1 MIRPRILAA
10 AAVAAACLV
19 LVAGVARADDVVGN
33 WNRIVLDAMVT
44 KRIGEKMVRGC
55 LSLCV

>member
-10 AAVAAACLV
+10 AAVTAAACLV
-19 LVAGVARADDVVGN
+19 LLAGVARADDVVGK

-55 LSLCV
+55 LYV